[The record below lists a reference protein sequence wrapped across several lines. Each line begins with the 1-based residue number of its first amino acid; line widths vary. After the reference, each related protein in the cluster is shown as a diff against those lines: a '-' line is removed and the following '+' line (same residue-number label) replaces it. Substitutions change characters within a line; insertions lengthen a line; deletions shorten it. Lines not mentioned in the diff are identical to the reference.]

1 MATKTSNGTL
11 VHICLCCGRDTT
23 HRSQICNRCA
33 AAGRPAGHDM
43 HGRRGLMEYQHDP
56 IEDDYS
62 EESDPDS
69 IYHESSDAMSS
80 IDTRT
85 Q

>member
-1 MATKTSNGTL
+1 
-11 VHICLCCGRDTT
+11 
-23 HRSQICNRCA
+23 
-33 AAGRPAGHDM
+33 M